1 MGPVSALFA
10 VIPWVSFISDYPF
23 NFYSLMMKP
32 AQITENENEDKS
44 GDAVG
49 SSSPTISVLWDGDVE
64 LDWRRVRRILKDVET
79 DGRRIAMW
87 RRWLSSPSQR
97 SHATSEEDRE
107 IPDTSDKHYSTA
119 HPSLLARKDR
129 DCARAVLNAHVCF
142 LAPLLQRSKLSEL

>member
-1 MGPVSALFA
+1 
-10 VIPWVSFISDYPF
+10 
-23 NFYSLMMKP
+23 MKP
-32 AQITENENEDKS
+32 AQIIENESEDKNS
-44 GDAVG
+44 DSAG

-87 RRWLSSPSQR
+87 RRWLSSPSER

-107 IPDTSDKHYSTA
+107 IPDTSNKRQSTA

-129 DCARAVLNAHVCF
+129 DCARAVLQAHVGG
-142 LAPLLQRSKLSEL
+142 LPSLPQQSKLSII